1 MIGHLIDVEYEDGD
15 VNIAKIVA
23 DAGNEFL
30 VKALVNVSGLFRFSR
45 HSHTIPKESIA
56 GFYDTT
62 ELEETRMF
70 AKLDDTYYEHLE
82 TSDSDY
88 DTDSDMDSDTDVSL
102 DSEI

>member
-1 MIGHLIDVEYEDGD
+1 MIGHIIDVEYEDGD

-23 DAGNEFL
+23 DAGSEY
-30 VKALVNVSGLFRFSR
+30 VVVALVNVSGLYRFSR
-45 HSHTIPKESIA
+45 HTHTIPKESIT

-62 ELEETRMF
+62 ELEETRYF

-88 DTDSDMDSDTDVSL
+88 DDESDTDTDTDVSL